1 MIYKGLDDEE
11 AGFLNLITYQQTS
24 RESQL
29 IQQEKEE
36 IQAFKVKDWIVFYWK
51 IWVLFVLFFDAVFC
65 KGILIRLGYRTV
77 KCFEGCRFRGI

>member
-1 MIYKGLDDEE
+1 MIYKGLDEEE

-36 IQAFKVKDWIVFYWK
+36 IQAFKVKDWIMFYWED
-51 IWVLFVLFFDAVFC
+51 LGAFVLFF
-65 KGILIRLGYRTV
+65 
-77 KCFEGCRFRGI
+77 

>member
-36 IQAFKVKDWIVFYWK
+36 IQAFKVKDWMEDLGAFCFIFLM
-51 IWVLFVLFFDAVFC
+51 LFL
-65 KGILIRLGYRTV
+65 
-77 KCFEGCRFRGI
+77 

>member
-51 IWVLFVLFFDAVFC
+51 IWVLLFYFFDAVF
-65 KGILIRLGYRTV
+65 L
-77 KCFEGCRFRGI
+77 

>member
-24 RESQL
+24 KESQL

-51 IWVLFVLFFDAVFC
+51 IWVLF
-65 KGILIRLGYRTV
+65 
-77 KCFEGCRFRGI
+77 